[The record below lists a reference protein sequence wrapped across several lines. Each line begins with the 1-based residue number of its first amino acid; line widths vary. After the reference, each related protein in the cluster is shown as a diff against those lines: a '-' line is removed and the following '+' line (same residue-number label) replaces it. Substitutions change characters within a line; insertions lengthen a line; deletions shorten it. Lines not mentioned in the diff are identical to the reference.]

1 MDAEGLTVATW
12 NTRKSE
18 LGPVRAFVDVARP
31 DVLVLT
37 ESRRLSNDDL
47 DAIGATGATW
57 RGDHTDAGVGIYPG
71 STALV
76 SGVHGSRPPKRPPDL
91 GEC

>member
-57 RGDHTDAGVGIYPG
+57 RGDHTDAGVGI
-71 STALV
+71 
-76 SGVHGSRPPKRPPDL
+76 
-91 GEC
+91 